1 MKAQYSNILYIYI
14 YKQITAFRLKKKKKS
29 EIMRQLLR
37 TFTKVCFRLNSE
49 IHIIIKGINS

>member
-1 MKAQYSNILYIYI
+1 M
-14 YKQITAFRLKKKKKS
+14 QITAFRLKKKKKS